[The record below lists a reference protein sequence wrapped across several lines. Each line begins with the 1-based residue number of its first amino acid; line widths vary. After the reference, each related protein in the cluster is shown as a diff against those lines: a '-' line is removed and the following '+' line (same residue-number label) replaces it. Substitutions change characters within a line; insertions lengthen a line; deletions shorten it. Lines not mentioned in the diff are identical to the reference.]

1 MQLTAYIVYYTNTVI
16 VNIVWKQYRHIL
28 RKELKVS
35 MTILPSSYEVTSINS
50 LLKGDMYVHN
60 NVSYLVLDKKFDYI
74 EVWNLRTN
82 DKELRKLPM
91 VQTVT
96 RVKGGTIS
104 V

>member
-1 MQLTAYIVYYTNTVI
+1 
-16 VNIVWKQYRHIL
+16 
-28 RKELKVS
+28 

-50 LLKGDMYVHN
+50 LVKGDMYVHN

-74 EVWNLRTN
+74 ELWNFRIN
-82 DKELRKLPM
+82 ERELRKLPV

-96 RVKGGTIS
+96 RVKGGTIT

>member
-1 MQLTAYIVYYTNTVI
+1 
-16 VNIVWKQYRHIL
+16 
-28 RKELKVS
+28 

-50 LLKGDMYVHN
+50 LVKGDMFVHN

-74 EVWNLRTN
+74 ELWNLRTN

-96 RVKGGTIS
+96 RVKGGTIT

>member
-1 MQLTAYIVYYTNTVI
+1 
-16 VNIVWKQYRHIL
+16 
-28 RKELKVS
+28 

-50 LLKGDMYVHN
+50 LVKGDMYVYN

-91 VQTVT
+91 AQTVT
-96 RVKGGTIS
+96 RIKGGTIT